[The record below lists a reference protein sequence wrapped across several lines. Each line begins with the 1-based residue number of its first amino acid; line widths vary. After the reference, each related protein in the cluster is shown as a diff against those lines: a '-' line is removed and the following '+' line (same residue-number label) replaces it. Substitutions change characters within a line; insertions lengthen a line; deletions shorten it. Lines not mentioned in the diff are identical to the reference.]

1 MNKLRTQ
8 AVIAFCLFLILVIG
22 GASIFYFIF
31 AEKYYITKK
40 MSLMDTAYQNIC
52 QLDLD
57 RSSYRA
63 NPSITALEEESF
75 SLIDRK
81 SVV

>member
-40 MSLMDTAYQNIC
+40 MSLMDTAYH
-52 QLDLD
+52 
-57 RSSYRA
+57 
-63 NPSITALEEESF
+63 F
-75 SLIDRK
+75 
-81 SVV
+81 